1 MLYNICATYFGGNM
15 LINQNS
21 TVQWSEEL
29 VMELVQVTLRFLFSL
44 SSNLLFDF
52 FSIFIDPVVS
62 ITRRKKFNLLIA
74 PYDTCSWLL
83 S

>member
-21 TVQWSEEL
+21 RVQWSEEL

-52 FSIFIDPVVS
+52 FSIFIDPMVS
-62 ITRRKKFNLLIA
+62 ITCRKKFNLLIA
-74 PYDTCSWLL
+74 PYDACSWLL